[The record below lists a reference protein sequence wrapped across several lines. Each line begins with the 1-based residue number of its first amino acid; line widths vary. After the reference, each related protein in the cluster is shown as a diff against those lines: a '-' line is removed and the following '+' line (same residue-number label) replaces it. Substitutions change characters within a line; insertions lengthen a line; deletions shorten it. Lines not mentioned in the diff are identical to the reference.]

1 MFLYVSGREDIKKKT
16 LELEQIKTAIGNLHG
31 QLVIKVN
38 ERKYEDYNLIKYVLI
53 LLVNWILFDR

>member
-16 LELEQIKTAIGNLHG
+16 LELEQIKTAIDNLHG

-53 LLVNWILFDR
+53 LLVN